1 MITGYLLTSNKAS
14 LVLPTSKRLAA
25 TPTIVT
31 IDTNGRI
38 YRCRYESRHNA
49 LVHEFRG
56 QLEVEYT
63 VEDTYTDWA
72 ACVEALAEKQEFST
86 RQSGVEE
93 TTKQH
98 ATASPD
104 VIELQP
110 KSKGAVLLSSPSHL
124 PVGVYLA
131 TTETYRITADG
142 SFAYLEYRPDNH
154 SEWTEI
160 DTTNPAECGQL
171 LSTIADRTDLQW
183 FKNTRADTIQQA
195 LATCSDSETPL
206 QDGTDHQGSENYAS
220 VRDAP
225 TPTSLLSDR

>member
-1 MITGYLLTSNKAS
+1 MITGYLLTFDKAS

-31 IDTNGRI
+31 IDINGRI

-49 LVHEFRG
+49 LVHEFRD

-63 VEDTYTDWA
+63 VEDTYTDWVT
-72 ACVEALAEKQEFST
+72 CVEALAEKQEFSIRHSGGEEST
-86 RQSGVEE
+86 RQ
-93 TTKQH
+93 H
-98 ATASPD
+98 AAASPD

-110 KSKGAVLLSSPSHL
+110 EAKGAVLLSSPSHL
-124 PVGVYLA
+124 PIGVYLS

-154 SEWTEI
+154 SEWAEI
-160 DTTNPAECGQL
+160 DTTLPAECGRL

-183 FKNTRADTIQQA
+183 FKNTRADTIRQA
-195 LATCSDSETPL
+195 LATCSDSEAPL
-206 QDGTDHQGSENYAS
+206 QDGTDHKGSENYGS

-225 TPTSLLSDR
+225 TPTSLLGDR